1 MENKDDFITDNLG
14 LVHSCCKHFTK
25 RGIEYDDLFQ
35 AGCIG
40 LIKAVEGF
48 DQSRGLC
55 FSTYAVPVIL
65 GEIRRLFRDGGSIKV
80 SRSLKELFLKA
91 SREKEKMEKDLCRQV
106 TVLEL
111 AEKLGVDPEE
121 LTEAFCAAQ
130 PTVSLTYESENG
142 TRELNLPT
150 LSIEEEFSDK
160 LDLGIALRS
169 LEKSERDIIN
179 LRYFKGLTQS
189 QTAKIMGMTQVQ
201 VSRKEKKILNSLREC
216 LI

>member
-1 MENKDDFITDNLG
+1 MENKDAFITDNLG

-25 RGIEYDDLFQ
+25 RGVEYDDLFQ
-35 AGCIG
+35 SGCIG
-40 LIKAVEGF
+40 LIKAAEGF
-48 DQSRGLC
+48 DESRGLC

-80 SRSLKELFLKA
+80 SRSLKELFIKA
-91 SREKEKMEKDLCRQV
+91 SREKEKMENTLCRQV

-111 AEKLGVDPEE
+111 AERLEVAPEE

-142 TRELNLPT
+142 TKELNLPT

-160 LDLGIALRS
+160 LDLGLALKT
-169 LEKSERDIIN
+169 LEKIDRDIII

-189 QTAKIMGMTQVQ
+189 QTAKILKLTQVQ
-201 VSRKEKKILNSLREC
+201 VSRKEKKILSSLKKC

>member
-1 MENKDDFITDNLG
+1 MENKDAFITDNLG

-35 AGCIG
+35 SGCIG
-40 LIKAVEGF
+40 LIKAAEGF
-48 DQSRGLC
+48 DESRGLC

-91 SREKEKMEKDLCRQV
+91 SREKEKMENTLCRQV

-111 AEKLGVDPEE
+111 AERLEVAPEE

-142 TRELNLPT
+142 TKELNLPT

-160 LDLGIALRS
+160 LDLGLALKT
-169 LEKSERDIIN
+169 LEKMDRDIII

-189 QTAKIMGMTQVQ
+189 QTAKILKLTQVQ
-201 VSRKEKKILNSLREC
+201 VSRKEKKILSSLKKC

>member
-1 MENKDDFITDNLG
+1 MENKDAFITDNLG

-25 RGIEYDDLFQ
+25 RGVEYDDLFQ
-35 AGCIG
+35 SGCIG
-40 LIKAVEGF
+40 LIKAAEGF
-48 DQSRGLC
+48 DESRGLC

-91 SREKEKMEKDLCRQV
+91 SREKEKMENTLCRQV

-111 AEKLGVDPEE
+111 AERLEVAPEE

-142 TRELNLPT
+142 TKELNLPT

-160 LDLGIALRS
+160 LDLGLALKT
-169 LEKSERDIIN
+169 LEKIDRDIII

-189 QTAKIMGMTQVQ
+189 QTAKILKLTQVQ
-201 VSRKEKKILNSLREC
+201 VSRKEKKILSSLKKC